1 MEAFTFYLLNP
12 YLRLWDYTRD
22 NHPLDQHRY
31 GASLLLFYLEWNNI
45 VDESFFGR
53 SYYSGTNLTPQEYLN
68 NNIPDFKNHFI
79 DFAGKATVIDFK
91 NSVQEIKQRKQIYM
105 SEWSGGIDTQFELVL
120 NDQGSNGVYT
130 PERKIEGWAYQTI
143 KLNSVSESIYTYK
156 FNSDLL
162 GSEGG
167 VADFNLIIIKENN
180 GEFTYE
186 KKYITGDSIVFE
198 FTAEPNT
205 IYYFTIVN
213 TPEKFIGSDQYN
225 YNVEIE

>member
-1 MEAFTFYLLNP
+1 
-12 YLRLWDYTRD
+12 
-22 NHPLDQHRY
+22 
-31 GASLLLFYLEWNNI
+31 
-45 VDESFFGR
+45 
-53 SYYSGTNLTPQEYLN
+53 
-68 NNIPDFKNHFI
+68 
-79 DFAGKATVIDFK
+79 
-91 NSVQEIKQRKQIYM
+91 M
-105 SEWSGGIDTQFELVL
+105 SKWTEGVDTQFELVL
-120 NDQGSNGVYT
+120 NDQGTNGVYT